1 MTRGIF
7 PILNCAL
14 IASLVLGAA
23 SAGYLRT
30 SHAIA
35 NSGLTDIVICG
46 SEGIRTVTLDRHG
59 KPVERQAGCAHC
71 SDCTLISVGETSRA
85 LTLAV
90 IAGEPDHHWS
100 WPVEFGA
107 YGDGPKVRRA
117 RGPPSFTSL
126 PT

>member
-1 MTRGIF
+1 MKRGIF
-7 PILNCAL
+7 PILSFVL

-46 SEGIRTVTLDRHG
+46 SEGIRTITLDG
-59 KPVERQAGCAHC
+59 DGNPVERQVGCAHC
-71 SDCTLISVGETSRA
+71 SDCTLSPVAETPRA

-90 IAGEPDHHWS
+90 IAVELDHRWSLSVEYGADDDEPI
-100 WPVEFGA
+100 
-107 YGDGPKVRRA
+107 VRRA
-117 RGPPSFTSL
+117 RGPPTFMGL
-126 PT
+126 QI